1 MASQSLLNAQVE
13 QGKTTLSA
21 LDAAGLDVRAAF
33 WIFDDDSQTW
43 RFTLA
48 EPTVDVKGTHALYE
62 SMADA
67 LVGRPDALPLREIYV
82 VSPDDRLVSLV
93 LRAIATPGKAIGG
106 ITFTGNV
113 VMGNRI
119 PDMFIYRMYRPPIA
133 RTAP

>member
-21 LDAAGLDVRAAF
+21 LDAAGLDVRAAY

-62 SMADA
+62 SMARA
-67 LVGRPDALPLREIYV
+67 LGGRPDALPLREVYV

-93 LRAIATPGKAIGG
+93 RMAIATPGNAVSG

-113 VMGNRI
+113 VKGNRI